1 MRSRRRASDKSSVVV
16 KAEGAVSRVDSRSAD
31 AAKYYLKVMKKVVD
45 GGEEFVSKEMKRL
58 TKMMEDGSVKA
69 DKKEQFGRRLNALSS
84 FS

>member
-1 MRSRRRASDKSSVVV
+1 M

-58 TKMMEDGSVKA
+58 TKMLEDGSVKA

>member
-1 MRSRRRASDKSSVVV
+1 MRLRRRASDKASVVV

-58 TKMMEDGSVKA
+58 TKMLEDGSVKA